1 MEELRKTFRPEF
13 LNRVDEIILFKSLT
27 EEELREVARRMLGDL
42 SLRMGELG
50 IELETEEEAVE
61 TLARVGFDPKNG
73 ARPLRRAIRTQ
84 VEDAVAEEVLSGKL
98 RPGDTAVV
106 CLEEECVVVKVQL
119 ASVT

>member
-1 MEELRKTFRPEF
+1 
-13 LNRVDEIILFKSLT
+13 
-27 EEELREVARRMLGDL
+27 
-42 SLRMGELG
+42 MGELG

-106 CLEEECVVVKVQL
+106 CVEEDAVVVKAQL